1 MLNIPFFTMQ
11 TIFIL
16 SSASP
21 LLVTAR
27 LHRTCVCHHRRPV
40 IFRSIECT
48 KHLSD
53 VDSRRK
59 RKIHQFLRAK
69 QQNRNATMTDQIY
82 SCRQRRWCLSP
93 FFFVCFIFISFSFLS
108 MLDLHY
114 VFRRLCAPSGVET
127 SKCSDSLRSHEILN
141 RIWYFP
147 LISSLSCFAY
157 SYSIY
162 HFILST
168 DKMKWQTSNQKARE
182 RKNNS
187 GRLNQWVEPGLE
199 TQQTPLTHKR
209 TQTHKKR
216 DMRQSKPE
224 VIWCQ
229 SKHGNYIMF

>member
-69 QQNRNATMTDQIY
+69 RQNRNATMTDQIY

-93 FFFVCFIFISFSFLS
+93 FFFLFYFHFIFLLIHARFTLRVSASMCAQRCWNQQVFGFTALARNIESNLIFSSYFISLLLCLFL
-108 MLDLHY
+108 
-114 VFRRLCAPSGVET
+114 
-127 SKCSDSLRSHEILN
+127 
-141 RIWYFP
+141 
-147 LISSLSCFAY
+147 
-157 SYSIY
+157 
-162 HFILST
+162 
-168 DKMKWQTSNQKARE
+168 
-182 RKNNS
+182 
-187 GRLNQWVEPGLE
+187 
-199 TQQTPLTHKR
+199 
-209 TQTHKKR
+209 
-216 DMRQSKPE
+216 
-224 VIWCQ
+224 
-229 SKHGNYIMF
+229 